1 MNQILGVA
9 PKETP
14 AFRVRDLPARV
25 IGIPLIAFF
34 MHLKMHSG
42 AADGMLAGFSGYMVS
57 FLYTLSYW
65 EGLRLIWMQLQK
77 RYSHYSQTARRIFT
91 MTGIVLVYG
100 VLVTCS
106 VECLMSLLFNY
117 RCTEE
122 MIVQGY
128 LKGLIPTTL
137 VLMVYES
144 VYFFHSWKTK
154 VQEAESLARTQL
166 VSQLEALKSQLDP
179 HFLFNSL
186 NTLSSLIDEN
196 PPAQHYLNRLA
207 DVYRYVLL
215 SKDRD
220 TVSLK
225 EEMEFVHT
233 FLYLAQVRFQEGLKV
248 HIDLPENL
256 MLQKV
261 APMSVQLLVENALKH
276 NVITQSNPLHV
287 YIEADGPYL
296 WVRNAIR
303 PKVKLEDSTKI
314 GLSNIL
320 ERYRLLTALP
330 VQIVNDQIQFRV
342 ALPLIA

>member
-1 MNQILGVA
+1 MHQTLEVA
-9 PKETP
+9 QKES
-14 AFRVRDLPARV
+14 AKFRVRDLPARI
-25 IGIPLIAFF
+25 IGIPIIAFF
-34 MHLKMHSG
+34 MHLKLH
-42 AADGMLAGFSGYMVS
+42 AAPSDSLLTGLSGYSVS
-57 FLYTLSYW
+57 LLYTLSYW
-65 EGLRLIWMQLQK
+65 EGLRLIWMKLQR
-77 RYSHYSQTARRIFT
+77 RYSHYNQTARRIFT

-100 VLVTCS
+100 VVVTLFI
-106 VECLMSLLFNY
+106 ECFMSLLFHY
-117 RCTEE
+117 QCTQNK
-122 MIVQGY
+122 IIYGY
-128 LKGLIPTTL
+128 FKGLIPTTL

-154 VQEAESLARTQL
+154 VLEAESLARTQL
-166 VSQLEALKSQLDP
+166 ISQLEALKSQLDP

-186 NTLSSLIDEN
+186 NTLSSLIDDN
-196 PPAQHYLNRLA
+196 QPAQHYLNHLA

-225 EEMEFVHT
+225 EEMEFVQAY
-233 FLYLAQVRFQEGLKV
+233 LYLAQVRFQDGLKV

-256 MLQKV
+256 MQQKV

-287 YIEADGPYL
+287 YIEANGPYL

-303 PKVKLEDSTKI
+303 PKVKLEESTKL

-320 ERYRLLTALP
+320 ERYRLLTELP
-330 VQIVNDQIQFRV
+330 VQIINDQMQFRV
-342 ALPLIA
+342 ALPLIG